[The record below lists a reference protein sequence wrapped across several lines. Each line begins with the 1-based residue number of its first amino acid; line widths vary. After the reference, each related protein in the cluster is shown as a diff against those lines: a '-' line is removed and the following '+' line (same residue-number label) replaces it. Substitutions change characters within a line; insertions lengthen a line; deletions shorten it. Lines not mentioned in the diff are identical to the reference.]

1 MPIEIHPM
9 TEADVPQHV
18 NLMWDSF
25 GPDLMSIFFP
35 RGMSVA
41 DREHMA
47 ADTLKSMHKNKPTE
61 KLLFLK
67 AVDTD
72 LPADS
77 QIVATAKWLI
87 YPQERSEEELKKDE
101 DEGSR
106 DDLFSEGA
114 NKEVMIPFFTEL
126 ARERRERWGGR
137 PYVLLSI
144 LAVSTAHQRKGLGGK
159 LLKVGLDMADKM
171 GLEAFLESSP
181 KGKGLYA
188 KYGFEDTGYMK
199 FDARDYGCDRDVP
212 HCLMVR
218 PAKGK

>member
-9 TEADVPQHV
+9 TEADVPAHV
-18 NLMWDSF
+18 NLMWASF
-25 GPDLMSIFFP
+25 GPDLMSVFFP
-35 RGMSVA
+35 RGMSAA

-47 ADTLKSMHKNKPTE
+47 ADTLKSMHKDKPTE

-67 AVDTD
+67 AIDTD
-72 LPADS
+72 LPAES

-101 DEGSR
+101 EEGSR
-106 DDLFSEGA
+106 DNLFSEGA
-114 NKEVMIPFFTEL
+114 HKEAMIAFFSEL
-126 ARERRERWGGR
+126 ASERRARFGGR

-144 LAVSTAHQRKGLGGK
+144 LVVSPEHQRRGLGAK
-159 LLKVGLDMADKM
+159 MLQVGLEKADEM
-171 GLEAFLESSP
+171 GVEAYLESSP

-188 KYGFEDTGYMK
+188 KYGFEAKGEMK
-199 FDARDYGCDRDVP
+199 FDAREYGCERNVP
-212 HCLMVR
+212 HTLMVR

>member
-9 TEADVPQHV
+9 TEADVGQHV

-35 RGMSVA
+35 RGMSAA
-41 DREHMA
+41 DRSHMA
-47 ADTLKSMHKNKPTE
+47 ADTLKSMRKSKPTE

-67 AVDTD
+67 AIDTD

-87 YPQERSEEELKKDE
+87 YPQERSEEDLKKDE
-101 DEGSR
+101 EEGSR

-114 NKEVMIPFFTEL
+114 KKEIMIPFFEEL
-126 ARERRERWGGR
+126 ARERRERFGGR

-144 LAVSTAHQRKGLGGK
+144 LVVSPQHQRRGLGAR
-159 LLKVGLDMADKM
+159 LLQVGLEKADEM
-171 GLEAFLESSP
+171 GVEAYLESSP

-188 KYGFEDTGYMK
+188 KYGFEEKGVMK
-199 FDARDYGCDRDVP
+199 FDAREYGCDRNVP
-212 HCLMVR
+212 HTLMVR
-218 PAKGK
+218 PAKGT

>member
-1 MPIEIHPM
+1 MPIEVHPM

-18 NLMWDSF
+18 NLMWSSF

-35 RGMSVA
+35 RGMSAA

-67 AVDTD
+67 AIDTD

-87 YPQERSEEELKKDE
+87 YPQERSEEDLKKDE
-101 DEGSR
+101 EEGSR
-106 DDLFSEGA
+106 ESLFSEGA
-114 NKEVMIPFFTEL
+114 CKEVMIPFFEEL
-126 ARERRERWGGR
+126 VRERRERFGGR

-144 LAVSTAHQRKGLGGK
+144 LVVSPEHQRRGLGARMLQDG
-159 LLKVGLDMADKM
+159 LKIADEM
-171 GLEAFLESSP
+171 GVEAYLESSP

-188 KYGFEDTGYMK
+188 KHGFEEKGYMK
-199 FDARDYGCDRDVP
+199 FDAREYGFDRDVP

-218 PAKGK
+218 PAKAK